1 MKAQLDVEVIQ
12 QKIYY
17 LRGQKVMLDRD
28 LAVLYGVPTYRLNEQ
43 VKRNKKRFPED
54 FMFQLTW
61 SETAVLNP
69 RSQIAILEK
78 GQNVK
83 YRPYVF
89 TEQGVAMLSSVL
101 SSDRAI
107 EVNIQ
112 IIRVFTRLRAMMAS
126 HKDLARKIEDLER
139 KFVEHDEKFVLVFE
153 AIRRLMREEEK
164 PRAPFGFHS
173 TDKG

>member
-1 MKAQLDVEVIQ
+1 
-12 QKIYY
+12 
-17 LRGQKVMLDRD
+17 
-28 LAVLYGVPTYRLNEQ
+28 
-43 VKRNKKRFPED
+43 
-54 FMFQLTW
+54 MFQLTW

-83 YRPYVF
+83 YRPYVL

-112 IIRVFTRLRAMMAS
+112 IIRVFTRRRAMMAS
-126 HKDLARKIEDLER
+126 HKDLARKIEDLEQ
-139 KFVEHDEKFVLVFE
+139 KFVEHDKKFVLVFE
-153 AIRRLMREEEK
+153 AIRQLIKEQEQPK
-164 PRAPFGFHS
+164 TPFGFQPNNA
-173 TDKG
+173 